1 MRKKLLSLKD
11 EKYREFNS
19 KLLPN
24 IDNVLGVRVPDLRK
38 LAKELAK
45 GNWQNYKDNLYY
57 EEIMIQGLVIGYAKL
72 EPEKRLELLR
82 EFVPKIDNWGVCDIV
97 CSNLKFI
104 KQNKELVWEFIQP
117 YLNSG
122 KEFEIRFGV
131 VILLNYFINDEYID
145 RVLLILD
152 KIKHD
157 GYYAKM
163 AGAWALSVCFV
174 KYWDRTFEY
183 FKTSNLEKWTY
194 NKTIQ
199 KTCESYRITQ
209 DKKNLLKN
217 ERRAAD

>member
-82 EFVPKIDNWGVCDIV
+82 EFVPKIDNWGTCDIV

-117 YLNSG
+117 YLNSD

-131 VILLNYFINDEYID
+131 VILLNYFIEDKYID
-145 RVLLILD
+145 RVLSILD

-163 AGAWALSVCFV
+163 AIAWALSVCFV
-174 KYWDRTFEY
+174 KYWDKTFEY

-209 DKKNLLKN
+209 DKKKLLRN

>member
-1 MRKKLLSLKD
+1 MREKLLSLKD

-24 IDNVLGVRVPDLRK
+24 INNVLGVRVPDLRK

-72 EPEKRLELLR
+72 EARQRFELLQD
-82 EFVPKIDNWGVCDIV
+82 FVPKINNWGTCDIV

-104 KQNKELVWEFIQP
+104 KQNKELAWEFIQP
-117 YLNSG
+117 YLNSD

-131 VILLNYFINDEYID
+131 VILLNYFIEDEYID
-145 RVLLILD
+145 RILSILD

-163 AGAWALSVCFV
+163 AVAWALSVCFV
-174 KYWDRTFEY
+174 KYWDRTFKY
-183 FKTSNLEKWTY
+183 FTSCNLDKWTY

-199 KTCESYRITQ
+199 KTCESYRISQ

>member
-82 EFVPKIDNWGVCDIV
+82 EFVPKIDNWGTCDIV

-104 KQNKELVWEFIQP
+104 KQNKELAWKFIQP
-117 YLNSG
+117 YLNSD

-131 VILLNYFINDEYID
+131 VILLNYFIEDEYID
-145 RVLLILD
+145 KVLLIID

-163 AGAWALSVCFV
+163 AIAWALSVCFV
-174 KYWDRTFEY
+174 KYWDKTFEY

-209 DKKNLLKN
+209 DKKNLLRN

>member
-57 EEIMIQGLVIGYAKL
+57 EEIMIQGLVIGYANL
-72 EPEKRLELLR
+72 EPEKRLEFLR
-82 EFVPKIDNWGVCDIV
+82 EFVPKIDNWGTCDIV

-117 YLNSG
+117 YLNSD

-131 VILLNYFINDEYID
+131 VILLNYFIEDEYID

-163 AGAWALSVCFV
+163 AIAWALSVCFV
-174 KYWDRTFEY
+174 KYWDKTFEY

-199 KTCESYRITQ
+199 KTCESYRIS
-209 DKKNLLKN
+209 DKNKNILRNLKN
-217 ERRAAD
+217 

>member
-1 MRKKLLSLKD
+1 MREKLLSLKD

-38 LAKELAK
+38 LAKELSK
-45 GNWQNYKDNLYY
+45 GDWQNYKDNLYY

-72 EPEKRLELLR
+72 EPKNRLELLR
-82 EFVPKIDNWGVCDIV
+82 KFIPKVDNWATCDIV

-117 YLNSG
+117 YLNSD

-131 VILLNYFINDEYID
+131 VILLNYFVEDEYID
-145 RVLLILD
+145 RVLSILD

-163 AGAWALSVCFV
+163 AVAWALSVCFV
-174 KYWDRTFEY
+174 KYWDRTFK
-183 FKTSNLEKWTY
+183 FFTNSNLDKWTY

-199 KTCESYRITQ
+199 KTCESYRISQ
-209 DKKNLLKN
+209 DKKNLLKI